1 MEFGTSLSYEMP
13 PTWWHLWQ
21 SNTLVT
27 QTAQGVSILGK
38 FSNAEEASILNVKAQ
53 EFVATLNRTF
63 NARRKELLKKRDER
77 QTRLDNGEL
86 LDFLPETKHIREN
99 DAWTGPT
106 PAPGLVDR
114 RVEITGPVDRK
125 MVINALNSNAYVFM
139 ADFEGWYQPR
149 KR

>member
-1 MEFGTSLSYEMP
+1 M
-13 PTWWHLWQ
+13 
-21 SNTLVT
+21 T
-27 QTAQGVSILGK
+27 QTAAGVSILGK
-38 FSNAEEASILNVKAQ
+38 ISNAEEAGVLSVKAQ
-53 EFVATLNRTF
+53 EFVAILNRTF

-77 QTRLDNGEL
+77 QERLDSGEL

-99 DAWTGPT
+99 DGWKGPV

-139 ADFEGWYQPR
+139 ADFEGMHLCFER
-149 KR
+149 D